1 MYNVQDSSSLVAG
14 HRALLRPRAAGLR
27 VPRTVVLLGFT
38 SLLTDI
44 SSEAVAAVL
53 PLYLVY
59 AAGFSPLALG
69 LIDGLYRGAAA
80 ITALASGFWAD
91 RRKRHKEV
99 ATLGYGLSA
108 ITKLG
113 LVAAGGAVAPIAVFV
128 MLDRIGKGIRTA
140 PRDALISLSASPKTL
155 GTAFGVHRAMDTTG
169 AMIGPLMAFGI
180 LALAPLAF
188 TSVFLVSFCVA
199 IAGLGVIALLVPSRV
214 ERTDAKPPLSLRQ
227 MSPLLLERRFRA
239 LVLVASLL
247 GLATI
252 SDAFLYLALQRKL
265 DLAPA
270 VFPLLFVGVSLAFMV
285 LAVPAGKLADRVGRG
300 RVFVGGYVLLL
311 PVYALLLA
319 PQLGY
324 LGLGLVL
331 AFVGASYAATD
342 GVLAAL
348 ASGTL
353 DEEARGSGLSVL
365 TTATNLSR
373 FVASVGFGAL
383 WTWAGLNTAVL
394 VCGLALAAAIVVTG
408 VVLRSTRE
416 VVAHGA

>member
-1 MYNVQDSSSLVAG
+1 MYNVQDSNALVAG

-27 VPRTVVLLGFT
+27 VPRTVVLLGLT

-69 LIDGLYRGAAA
+69 VIDGLYRGAAA

-108 ITKLG
+108 VTKLG

-270 VFPLLFVGVSLAFMV
+270 VFPLLFVGVSLAFML

-416 VVAHGA
+416 VARGA

>member
-1 MYNVQDSSSLVAG
+1 MYNVQDSSALVAG

-69 LIDGLYRGAAA
+69 FIDGLYRGAAA

-113 LVAAGGAVAPIAVFV
+113 LVAAGGAVAPIAAFV

-214 ERTDAKPPLSLRQ
+214 ERTESKPPLSLRQ

-270 VFPLLFVGVSLAFMV
+270 IFPLLFVGVSLAFMV

-311 PVYALLLA
+311 PVYASLLA
-319 PQLGY
+319 PDLGY
-324 LGLGLVL
+324 LAAGFAL
-331 AFVGASYAATD
+331 ALVGASYAATD

-353 DEEARGSGLSVL
+353 DEEVRGSGLSVL

-394 VCGLALAAAIVVTG
+394 VAGIALGAAIVATG

-416 VVAHGA
+416 AAHGA

>member
-1 MYNVQDSSSLVAG
+1 MYNVQDSSALVAG

-69 LIDGLYRGAAA
+69 FIDGLYRGAAA

-214 ERTDAKPPLSLRQ
+214 ERTESKPPLSLRQ

-270 VFPLLFVGVSLAFMV
+270 IFPLLFVGVSLAFMV

-311 PVYALLLA
+311 PVYASLLA
-319 PQLGY
+319 PDLGY
-324 LGLGLVL
+324 LGAGFAL
-331 AFVGASYAATD
+331 ALVGASYAATD

-353 DEEARGSGLSVL
+353 DEEVRGSGLSVL

-394 VCGLALAAAIVVTG
+394 VCGIALAAAIVATG
-408 VVLRSTRE
+408 VVLHSTRE
-416 VVAHGA
+416 AAHGA

>member
-99 ATLGYGLSA
+99 ATVGYGLSA

-113 LVAAGGAVAPIAVFV
+113 LVAAGGAVAPIAVCV

-270 VFPLLFVGVSLAFMV
+270 IFPLLFVGVSLAFMV

-311 PVYALLLA
+311 PVYASLLV
-319 PQLGY
+319 PGLGY
-324 LGLGLVL
+324 LGAGFAL
-331 AFVGASYAATD
+331 ALVGASYAATD

-353 DEEARGSGLSVL
+353 DEEVRGSGLSVL

-394 VCGLALAAAIVVTG
+394 VCGIALAAAIVVTG

-416 VVAHGA
+416 AAHGA

>member
-1 MYNVQDSSSLVAG
+1 MYNVQDSNALVAG

-27 VPRTVVLLGFT
+27 VPRTVVLLGLT

-69 LIDGLYRGAAA
+69 VIDGLYRGAAA

-108 ITKLG
+108 VTKLG

-214 ERTDAKPPLSLRQ
+214 ERTESKPPLSLRQ
-227 MSPLLLERRFRA
+227 LSPLLLERRFRA

-270 VFPLLFVGVSLAFMV
+270 VFPLLFVGVSLAFML

-394 VCGLALAAAIVVTG
+394 VCGIALAAAIVATG

-416 VVAHGA
+416 VAHGA

>member
-1 MYNVQDSSSLVAG
+1 MYNVQDSNALVAG
-14 HRALLRPRAAGLR
+14 HRALLRPRTAGLR
-27 VPRTVVLLGFT
+27 VPRTVVLLGLT

-69 LIDGLYRGAAA
+69 VIDGLYRGAAA

-108 ITKLG
+108 MTKLG

-227 MSPLLLERRFRA
+227 LSPLLLERRFRA

-270 VFPLLFVGVSLAFMV
+270 VFPLLFVGVSLAFML

-311 PVYALLLA
+311 PVYASLLA

-331 AFVGASYAATD
+331 ALVGASYAATD

-394 VCGLALAAAIVVTG
+394 VCGIALAAAIVATG
-408 VVLRSTRE
+408 VVLRATRE
-416 VVAHGA
+416 VAHGA

>member
-1 MYNVQDSSSLVAG
+1 MYNVQDSSALVAG

-69 LIDGLYRGAAA
+69 FIDGLYRGAAA

-113 LVAAGGAVAPIAVFV
+113 LVAAGGAVAPIAAFV

-214 ERTDAKPPLSLRQ
+214 ERTQSKPPLSLRQ

-270 VFPLLFVGVSLAFMV
+270 IFPLLFVGVSLAFMV

-311 PVYALLLA
+311 PVYASLLA
-319 PQLGY
+319 PDLGY
-324 LGLGLVL
+324 LGAGFAL
-331 AFVGASYAATD
+331 ALVGASYAATD

-353 DEEARGSGLSVL
+353 DEEVRGSGLSVL

-394 VCGLALAAAIVVTG
+394 VCGIALAAAIVATG
-408 VVLRSTRE
+408 VVLHSTRE
-416 VVAHGA
+416 AAHGA

>member
-1 MYNVQDSSSLVAG
+1 MYNVQDSNALVAG
-14 HRALLRPRAAGLR
+14 HRALLRPRSAGLR
-27 VPRTVVLLGFT
+27 VPRTVVLLGLT

-69 LIDGLYRGAAA
+69 VIDGLYRGAAA

-108 ITKLG
+108 MTKLG

-227 MSPLLLERRFRA
+227 LSPLLLERRFRT

-270 VFPLLFVGVSLAFMV
+270 VFPLLFVGVSLAFML

-311 PVYALLLA
+311 PVYAALLA

-331 AFVGASYAATD
+331 ALVGASYAATD

-373 FVASVGFGAL
+373 FVASVAFGAL

-394 VCGLALAAAIVVTG
+394 VCGMALAAAIVVTG

-416 VVAHGA
+416 VAHGA

>member
-1 MYNVQDSSSLVAG
+1 MYNVQDSSALVAG
-14 HRALLRPRAAGLR
+14 HRALLRPRAAERR
-27 VPRTVVLLGFT
+27 VPRTVILLGLT

-91 RRKRHKEV
+91 RRRRHKEV
-99 ATLGYGLSA
+99 ASFGYGLSA

-113 LVAAGGAVAPIAVFV
+113 LVAAGGATAPIAVFV

-169 AMIGPLMAFGI
+169 AMLGPLMAFGI

-227 MSPLLLERRFRA
+227 VSPLLLERRFRA

-252 SDAFLYLALQRKL
+252 SDAFLYLALQRHL

-311 PVYALLLA
+311 PVYASLLA
-319 PQLGY
+319 PDLGY
-324 LGLGLVL
+324 LAAGFAL
-331 AFVGASYAATD
+331 ALVGASYAATD

-353 DEEARGSGLSVL
+353 DEEVRGSGLSVL

-394 VCGLALAAAIVVTG
+394 VCGIALAAAIVVTG

-416 VVAHGA
+416 VAHGA

>member
-1 MYNVQDSSSLVAG
+1 MYNVQDSSALVAG

-270 VFPLLFVGVSLAFMV
+270 IFPLLFVGVSLAFMV

-311 PVYALLLA
+311 PVYASLLA
-319 PQLGY
+319 PDLGY
-324 LGLGLVL
+324 LGAGFAL
-331 AFVGASYAATD
+331 ALVGASYAATD

-353 DEEARGSGLSVL
+353 DEEVRGSGLSVL

-394 VCGLALAAAIVVTG
+394 VCGIALAAAIVATG
-408 VVLRSTRE
+408 VVLRSTRA
-416 VVAHGA
+416 VAHGA

>member
-1 MYNVQDSSSLVAG
+1 MYNVQDSSALVAG

-270 VFPLLFVGVSLAFMV
+270 IFPLLFVGVSLAFMV

-300 RVFVGGYVLLL
+300 RVFVGGYLLLL
-311 PVYALLLA
+311 PVYASLLA
-319 PQLGY
+319 PDLGY
-324 LGLGLVL
+324 LGAAL
-331 AFVGASYAATD
+331 ALALVGASYAATD

-353 DEEARGSGLSVL
+353 DEEVRGSGLSVL

-394 VCGLALAAAIVVTG
+394 VCGIALAAAIVATG

-416 VVAHGA
+416 VAHGA